1 MAASS
6 FIRWA
11 DEPSPV
17 PSGPPGGGSSTTPMS
32 WCRARA
38 ASDSCVGGSRERRG
52 LAPNRSAAARGG
64 DRRSR
69 IGHRLRGPAGP
80 LAAAGGGRCP
90 RSDDRAHCRE
100 AREEQGADE
109 EGSSGAARVSGVPG
123 WRTSVPR
130 GSGLVRSPTMFDS
143 SEASAEIRGP
153 SLIVRLP
160 LWQMLLF
167 IGGGATV
174 VLSVWVTNRDLGIQV
189 AALHPAVAQLSAS
202 IDELSG
208 ATQTL
213 RERMLRIETLNE
225 MGRKP

>member
-1 MAASS
+1 
-6 FIRWA
+6 
-11 DEPSPV
+11 
-17 PSGPPGGGSSTTPMS
+17 
-32 WCRARA
+32 
-38 ASDSCVGGSRERRG
+38 
-52 LAPNRSAAARGG
+52 
-64 DRRSR
+64 
-69 IGHRLRGPAGP
+69 
-80 LAAAGGGRCP
+80 
-90 RSDDRAHCRE
+90 
-100 AREEQGADE
+100 
-109 EGSSGAARVSGVPG
+109 
-123 WRTSVPR
+123 
-130 GSGLVRSPTMFDS
+130 MFDS